1 MVEKDSQK
9 DGPTDPDRQKYVQA
23 EGLQEDRRRFS
34 GGQAKDLQVNRQKVC
49 RWTDRRFAG
58 GQAKDCR

>member
-23 EGLQEDRRRFS
+23 EGLQEDRQKVFRRTGKRFA
-34 GGQAKDLQVNRQKVC
+34 GEQAEGLQVNRQKVC
-49 RWTDRRFAG
+49 R
-58 GQAKDCR
+58 